1 MQSQSDNTTSSQ
13 ELDFSSIPQVK
24 GNNGCHITKD
34 LREQIIVITGS
45 SAGIGKETARILA
58 YMGATIIFA
67 CRDKNKT
74 VTVLQEIQKETK
86 NSNLEF
92 MRLDLGD
99 LQSIKEFVQEFSSK
113 YQKLNILINNAGV
126 NTIERKLTK
135 DGFEMQF
142 GTNHLGHFYLTT
154 LLLDIIK
161 KSGPSRVINV
171 SSRFHARS
179 KMRWDDLMYE
189 GGYSGLTVYGQ
200 SKLANVLFAKEL
212 QSRVNPNE
220 VKVFSLHP
228 GVIKTEI
235 ARDYE
240 EKWYFKMVLP
250 IYSWFQK
257 TPLEGAQTTLYCA
270 LEDFDKLE
278 SGGYYVDCKRAEEAV
293 HANSE
298 EDRKRLWEVSEKL
311 INEKIN

>member
-1 MQSQSDNTTSSQ
+1 MQPQADTSLQ

-24 GNNGCHITKD
+24 NGCQVKKD
-34 LREQIIVITGS
+34 LRGQIVVITGS

-67 CRDKNKT
+67 CRDKSKT
-74 VTVLQEIQKETK
+74 LPIIEEIQKETK
-86 NSNLEF
+86 NNNLEF

-99 LQSIKEFVQEFSSK
+99 LRSIKEFVQEFSSK
-113 YQKLNILINNAGV
+113 YQKLNILVNNAGV
-126 NTIERKLTK
+126 NSLERRVTK

-171 SSRFHARS
+171 SSRFHARE
-179 KMRWDDLMYE
+179 KMKWDDLMYE
-189 GGYSGLTVYGQ
+189 KGYSGLAVYGQ
-200 SKLANVLFAKEL
+200 SKLANVLFTREL
-212 QSRVNPNE
+212 QRRVDSSE

-240 EKWYFKMVLP
+240 EKWYFRMILP
-250 IYSWFQK
+250 IYSLFQK
-257 TPLEGAQTTLYCA
+257 TPLEGAQTSLYLA
-270 LEDFDKLE
+270 LEDFEKLE
-278 SGGYYVDCKRAEEAV
+278 AGGYYVDCKLEKEAA
-293 HANSE
+293 HAKNE
-298 EDRKRLWEVSEKL
+298 EDMKRLWDVSEKL
-311 INEKIN
+311 ISEKINC